1 MHQSTG
7 VTSQSAVFPFE
18 SRYTTVAGH
27 KIHYVEEGRGGPVLF
42 LHGNPTSSYVWRNV
56 LPALAARAG
65 WRCIALDLLGFGKSD
80 KPNINYSLRLHADIV
95 AGFIA
100 NLGLKNLVLVAE
112 DWGGPL
118 GADYAAR
125 SPQNVAGMAL
135 METFLWPMQWVR
147 DFPPEFRTPFKLL
160 RTPLGFV
167 MIQVMNFMSK
177 KMIPRH
183 CPIAKESLD
192 YYINSCPTV
201 RSRRA
206 MREFPKLLPV
216 EGEPRESFDFIM
228 QLQEGLARASFPI
241 VWFKATPGVVPS
253 DDYPSTMQG
262 FEELKKKVPRI
273 VVRDFGSGLHFL
285 SEVNPA
291 RVVEMLA
298 EWLGEIAQSGET
310 LRGVMA
316 VSTSKSFQTQLRL
329 GRPSDAV

>member
-1 MHQSTG
+1 MHKSAE
-7 VTSQSAVFPFE
+7 VASQSSAFPFKN
-18 SRYTTVAGH
+18 RYTTVAGH
-27 KIHYVEEGRGGPVLF
+27 KIHYVEEGEGEPVLF

-56 LPALAARAG
+56 LPALAARSG
-65 WRCIALDLLGFGKSD
+65 QRCIALDLLGFGKSD
-80 KPNINYSLRLHADIV
+80 KPDINYSLRLHADIV

-100 NLGLKNLVLVAE
+100 NLGLQNLVLVAE

-118 GADYAAR
+118 GADYGGR

-147 DFPPEFRTPFKLL
+147 DFPAEFRTPFKLM

-167 MIQVMNFMSK
+167 MIQMMNFMSK
-177 KMIPRH
+177 KMIPQH
-183 CPIAKESLD
+183 CPISKESLD

-206 MREFPKLLPV
+206 MRDFPKLLPV

-228 QLQEGLARASFPI
+228 QAQEGLARASFPI

-253 DDYPSTMQG
+253 DDYPSTLQG

-291 RVVEMLA
+291 RVVEMLM
-298 EWLGEIAQSGET
+298 EWLREIGQSRVN
-310 LRGVMA
+310 LRRVTTA
-316 VSTSKSFQTQLRL
+316 SAS
-329 GRPSDAV
+329 